1 VKNTH
6 LPHATCRDTGMLVIA
21 PSGRVTA
28 PDRLPI
34 ASQYFARHAVHA
46 RLDSTTG
53 QGFQRFGG
61 TDAQR
66 LMCLQEACLAPE
78 QLVMLAR
85 GGYGLTRLLHK
96 IDYAALRARQ
106 QKGQYWVG
114 YSDFTT
120 LQLAGLAKT
129 AWVSIAGPTFTDEW
143 ADANPN
149 IFTQENFWGLLNHN
163 RWHASVPAQSSC
175 GLAPENNPQ
184 GQWAGTLWGGN
195 LAMVTSMLGTPY
207 FPHIDRGILFL
218 EDINEQPFRVERML
232 LQLHHAGVLDRQAAV
247 VLGDFSG
254 YTLGEH
260 ERGFNLQVMLETL
273 SELTKTPIICG
284 LPFGH
289 CPGKLSLP
297 VGGQCALTSYR
308 DKGKPQLG
316 LEFSDY

>member
-1 VKNTH
+1 VKNANQ
-6 LPHATCRDTGMLVIA
+6 PHATCRDTGMLVIA

-28 PDRLPI
+28 PDRLPL
-34 ASQYFARHAVHA
+34 ASQYFAQHGVLA

-61 TDAQR
+61 TDEER
-66 LMCLQEACLAPE
+66 LVCIQEATLAPE

-106 QKGQYWVG
+106 LNGQYWVG

-129 AWVSIAGPTFTDEW
+129 GWVSIAGPTFTDEW
-143 ADANPN
+143 ADANVN
-149 IFTQENFWGLLNHN
+149 VFAQENFWGLLNNKH
-163 RWHASVPAQSSC
+163 WYASMPAHSSC
-175 GLAPENNPQ
+175 GLTPDANIQ

-207 FPHIDRGILFL
+207 FPNIAAGILFL

-247 VLGDFSG
+247 VLGDFGG

-260 ERGFNLQVMLETL
+260 ERGFNLQVMLETIGK
-273 SELTKTPIICG
+273 LTKTPILCG

-289 CPGKLSLP
+289 CSGKISLP
-297 VGGQCALTSYR
+297 VGGQCALTSYL

-316 LEFSDY
+316 LELSGY

>member
-1 VKNTH
+1 
-6 LPHATCRDTGMLVIA
+6 MLVIA

-28 PDRLPI
+28 PERLPL
-34 ASQYFARHAVHA
+34 ASHYFAQQGVTA
-46 RLDSTTG
+46 RLHSTTG

-61 TDAQR
+61 TDDERVASI
-66 LMCLQEACLAPE
+66 EDATKATE

-85 GGYGLTRLLHK
+85 GGYGLTRLLNK
-96 IDYAALRARQ
+96 IDYQALRERQ
-106 QKGQYWVG
+106 LRGQYWVG

-129 AWVSIAGPTFTDEW
+129 GWVSIAGPTFVEEW
-143 ADANPN
+143 AQDPPSQ
-149 IFTQENFWGLLNHN
+149 FSQDNFWGLLNN
-163 RWHASVPAQSSC
+163 KRWHASMPAHSTC
-175 GLAPENNPQ
+175 GFAPESNQQ

-207 FPHIDRGILFL
+207 FPSIERGILFL

-232 LQLHHAGVLDRQAAV
+232 LQLHHAGVLDLQSAV
-247 VLGDFSG
+247 VLGDFGG

-260 ERGFNLQVMLETL
+260 ERGFNLQVVEETL
-273 SELTKTPIICG
+273 KKLTKTPIVCG

-289 CPGKLSLP
+289 CAGKLSLP
-297 VGGQCALTSYR
+297 VGGHCELTSYTEAGLP
-308 DKGKPQLG
+308 KLG